1 MESSKHTDFDLE
13 VFTDIVKQSKLWFIF
28 FLFATISFAYLY
40 IHYTLPIYESKLILQ
55 IHKDNE
61 AGSVLKMYSQNGG
74 QDEITSELE
83 LMKSK
88 LLFKKTIAKLPL
100 AIQYFA
106 EGEIL
111 TDNKYRANAFSIT
124 DFSILDAFIIG
135 QKIYLKHNSNNSFD
149 LYTEN
154 GTKLT
159 STPIKNHELFETT
172 YLKGRLNIINNENF
186 IENIK
191 NDQFYFVVSN
201 FDNLVSD
208 LYPLLKIKVLNQNA
222 RTIQISFKHT
232 SRTLAKDVVTQLAIE
247 YDAYSLEKKSS
258 SYDKIISFIQNQK
271 DSVINKLKNSE
282 KAIYNFKRNNEAQQ
296 TEASSSLFVTQL
308 EELENEITA
317 LTVKQSTLKQV
328 EQKILDYQNIPK
340 ISKLIPVLALID
352 YNFDNSLQVLVNN
365 LKEKVSEKE
374 QLLASLTGKNRN
386 IENLENQINLQ
397 IELVLETIKITYAKN
412 NKLLQNLK
420 NKSKVINR
428 HLYSLPEKELELA
441 RLDRVLEINSK
452 FYTMLLEKET
462 EYHLSTAGLVTYN
475 EVLEEAKVPKV
486 PVSPN
491 KKSIYTLAFLVAI
504 VFSIIFVVIRY
515 LLHDEITSLTD
526 ITKRIPSVSVLG
538 IIPHYKS
545 KIPVSQLIIHKNPK
559 SLITEAFRSIRTNLE
574 FIKNEKDSKVIAVT
588 STISGEGKTFI
599 ALNLGGIVAFSGK
612 KVIVLDLDM
621 RKPKIHVG
629 FGVNNNEGMSTLL
642 IKKSNL
648 KDCIN
653 ESELKGLDFITA
665 GPIPPNPS
673 ELIINGE
680 IDEIVKELKKSY
692 DTIIIDNPPV
702 GLVTDGIPII
712 KKADFPIYVF
722 KANYSKKHF
731 TDNAERIIKDHQ
743 VSKLAIILNNID
755 TQKST
760 YGKGYGYGYTT
771 YGGYYSEDQSH
782 SKKRFFFNK
791 NKKQANYK

>member
-1 MESSKHTDFDLE
+1 MEPSKNTDFDLE
-13 VFTDIVKQSKLWFIF
+13 VFTDIVKQSKVWFLF
-28 FLFATISFAYLY
+28 FLAATLSFAYLY
-40 IHYTLPIYESKLILQ
+40 IHYTLPVYESSLTLQ

-61 AGSVLKMYSQNGG
+61 AGNVLNMYSQVGN
-74 QDEITSELE
+74 QDGITSELE

-88 LLFKKTIAKLPL
+88 LLFKKTISKLPL
-100 AIQYFA
+100 DVQYFA

-135 QKIYLKHNSNNSFD
+135 KKIYIRHNSNDSFD
-149 LYTEN
+149 FFTED
-154 GTKLT
+154 GTKIT
-159 STPIKNHELFETT
+159 SSPIKNNDFFETS
-172 YLKGRLNIINNENF
+172 YLKGRLNIINNKNF

-191 NDQFYFVVSN
+191 NDQFYFVISN
-201 FDNLVSD
+201 FDHLISS
-208 LYPLLKIKVLNQNA
+208 LHPLLKIKVLNQNA

-232 SRTLAKDVVTQLAIE
+232 SRSLAKDIVTQLATE
-247 YDAYSLEKKSS
+247 YDTYSLEKKSS
-258 SYDKIISFIQNQK
+258 SYDKIITFIQVQK
-271 DSVINKLKNSE
+271 DSVITKLKNSE
-282 KAIYNFKRNNEAQQ
+282 KAIYNFKRSSEAQQ
-296 TEASSSLFVTQL
+296 TEVSSGLFITQL
-308 EELENEITA
+308 NDLETEITNLA
-317 LTVKQSTLKQV
+317 LIQSTLNQV
-328 EQKILDYQNIPK
+328 EVKINEYKNAPE

-352 YNFDNSLQVLVNN
+352 HNFDNSFQTLVKN
-365 LKEKVSEKE
+365 LKEKVSERE
-374 QLLASLTGKNRN
+374 QLLASITGENRN
-386 IENLENQINLQ
+386 IENLDNQINLQ
-397 IELVLETIKITYAKN
+397 IDLVLETIKVTNNKN
-412 NKLLQNLK
+412 NNLLKLLKTKTKTL
-420 NKSKVINR
+420 NR
-428 HLYSLPEKELELA
+428 QLYSLPEKELELA
-441 RLDRVLEINSK
+441 RLDRILQINSK

-475 EVLEEAKVPKV
+475 EVLEEAKISNI
-486 PVSPN
+486 PVAPN
-491 KKSIYTLAFLVAI
+491 KKSIYVLAILVAI
-504 VFSIIFVVIRY
+504 VLAIAFSVILY

-526 ITKRIPSVSVLG
+526 ITRRISSNVSVLG

-574 FIKNEKDSKVIAVT
+574 FITNSSEGKVIAVT

-599 ALNLGGIVAFSGK
+599 ALNLGGIIAFSGK

-621 RKPKIHVG
+621 RKPKIHIG

-642 IKKSNL
+642 IKKSKL
-648 KDCIN
+648 EDCIN
-653 ESELKGLDFITA
+653 PSELEGLDFITA
-665 GPIPPNPS
+665 GPIPPNPA

-680 IDEIVKELKKSY
+680 IDKLVTELKKTY

-702 GLVTDGIPII
+702 GLVTDGLSII

-731 TDNAERIIKDHQ
+731 TDNAERIIKDNK
-743 VSKLAIILNNID
+743 VSKLSIVLNNID

-771 YGGYYSEDQSH
+771 YGGYYTEEQEDK
-782 SKKRFFFNK
+782 KKRFSF
-791 NKKQANYK
+791 KKK

>member
-1 MESSKHTDFDLE
+1 MEPSKNTDFDLE
-13 VFTDIVKQSKLWFIF
+13 VFTDLVKQSKGWFLLF
-28 FLFATISFAYLY
+28 FVTALSFAYLY
-40 IHYTLPIYESKLILQ
+40 IHYTLPIYESSLTLQ

-61 AGSVLKMYSQNGG
+61 AGSVLNMYSPVGN

-100 AIQYFA
+100 DVQYFA

-111 TDNKYRANAFSIT
+111 VDNKYRANAFSIT
-124 DFSILDAFIIG
+124 DFSILDAYIIG
-135 QKIYLKHNSNNSFD
+135 KKIYIRHNSNNSFD
-149 LYTEN
+149 LYSED
-154 GTKLT
+154 GKKLST
-159 STPIKNHELFETT
+159 TPIKNNETFETS
-172 YLKGRLNIINNENF
+172 YLKGRLNIINNQNF

-191 NDQFYFVVSN
+191 NDQFYFVISN
-201 FDNLVSD
+201 FENLVAK
-208 LYPLLKIKVLNQNA
+208 LHPHLKIRVLNQNA

-232 SRTLAKDVVTQLAIE
+232 SRSLAKDIVTQLAIE

-258 SYDKIISFIQNQK
+258 SYEKIITFIQTQK
-271 DSVINKLKNSE
+271 DSVITKLKNSE
-282 KAIYNFKRNNEAQQ
+282 KAIYDFKRSNEAQQ
-296 TEASSSLFVTQL
+296 TEVSSNVFLTQL
-308 EELENEITA
+308 NELETEITN
-317 LTVKQSTLKQV
+317 LTLVQSTLKQV
-328 EQKILDYQNIPK
+328 EQKIKAYNKSPK
-340 ISKLIPVLALID
+340 ISMLIPVLALINN
-352 YNFDNSLQVLVNN
+352 NFDNSLQTLVKN
-365 LKEKVSEKE
+365 LKEKVNERE
-374 QLLASLTGKNRN
+374 QLLASITGENRN
-386 IENLENQINLQ
+386 IEILDNQISLQ
-397 IELVLETIKITYAKN
+397 INLVLETINVTSIKNANLLKVLKAKN
-412 NKLLQNLK
+412 
-420 NKSKVINR
+420 KVLNR
-428 HLYSLPEKELELA
+428 QLYSLPEKELELA

-475 EVLEEAKVPKV
+475 EVLEEAKISNT

-491 KKSIYTLAFLVAI
+491 RKSIYILAFLVSVVFAI
-504 VFSIIFVVIRY
+504 LFTIIRY
-515 LLHDEITSLTD
+515 VLHNEITSLTD
-526 ITKRIPSVSVLG
+526 ITKRISNVSVLG

-574 FIKNEKDSKVIAVT
+574 FIKSEKESKVIAVT

-599 ALNLGGIVAFSGK
+599 ALNLAGIIAFSGK

-629 FGVNNNEGMSTLL
+629 FNVDNNEGMSTLL
-642 IKKSNL
+642 IKKS
-648 KDCIN
+648 KISDCIN
-653 ESELKGLDFITA
+653 SSELNGLDFITA

-680 IDEIVKELKKSY
+680 IDEIVKELKKTY

-702 GLVTDGIPII
+702 GLVTDGLPII

-731 TDNAERIIKDHQ
+731 IDNAERIIKDNKITNL
-743 VSKLAIILNNID
+743 SIILNNID

-771 YGGYYSEDQSH
+771 YGGYYNEEQVT
-782 SKKRFFFNK
+782 KKKLFSFLRK
-791 NKKQANYK
+791 